1 MPNWFNGIIIPIV
14 LVVGPVI
21 GYIPQ
26 YREIQATRNFRAF
39 SPLVSLILLVSN
51 ILRIFFWVEKR
62 FEIALLLQSVVMI
75 AAQLL
80 LLELIVRLRRHSNR
94 VAYIPTRE
102 SYSFF
107 GIKFGQFWQWDDYR
121 KYVLAL
127 GVFSAVFAGLTVLN
141 MLVIRTAIYTE
152 ITGTLA
158 LLIESTLA
166 MPQFYQNYRL
176 KSTRGLRA
184 ELVAAWAIGDSLKVI
199 LFIARRSPIQ
209 FLACGIVQLIVD
221 FGIFYQMRQYRH
233 TTAARAIIEEA
244 YEAEERIL
252 ASKEFSGDEEVDVLV
267 VKPQSSQ
274 AKSLDNFDMYGD
286 EEDPPKILERSR
298 STRSSLGYYRT
309 L

>member
-1 MPNWFNGIIIPIV
+1 VQGIIPI
-14 LVVGPVI
+14 
-21 GYIPQ
+21 
-26 YREIQATRNFRAF
+26 
-39 SPLVSLILLVSN
+39 
-51 ILRIFFWVEKR
+51 
-62 FEIALLLQSVVMI
+62 
-75 AAQLL
+75 
-80 LLELIVRLRRHSNR
+80 
-94 VAYIPTRE
+94 
-102 SYSFF
+102 
-107 GIKFGQFWQWDDYR
+107 GIRFGQFWQWDDYR

-127 GVFSAVFAGLTVLN
+127 GGFSAVFAGLTVLN

-152 ITGTLA
+152 VIGTLA

-199 LFIARRSPIQ
+199 LFIARKSPIQ

-221 FGIFYQMRQYRH
+221 FGIFYQMRKYRY

-252 ASKEFSGDEEVDVLV
+252 ASKSFSDEEVDVLV

-274 AKSLDNFDMYGD
+274 AKSLDNFDMYAEED
-286 EEDPPKILERSR
+286 EEGPPKVLERSR
-298 STRSSLGYYRT
+298 STRSNLGYYRT
-309 L
+309 M